1 MVLVKVMIS
10 SSDGGSYTYSGKKV
24 VGELIILP
32 AVPKDDKKYTLT
44 VETMAEKFA
53 PKKKTVTTFKADA
66 YYKHVSAIIPK
77 TSGVG
82 TTGTTGSTKKT
93 SIMFIFIAPLI
104 LISIA
109 LFFSRDKLPALVEYV
124 NAKIAKNPI
133 RGGSQGS
140 SSQSSEVKD
149 SADSG
154 DDSSFEMLNVRRRT
168 KKR

>member
-1 MVLVKVMIS
+1 M
-10 SSDGGSYTYSGKKV
+10 G
-24 VGELIILP
+24 
-32 AVPKDDKKYTLT
+32 
-44 VETMAEKFA
+44 
-53 PKKKTVTTFKADA
+53 
-66 YYKHVSAIIPK
+66 IPK
-77 TSGVG
+77 TSG
-82 TTGTTGSTKKT
+82 TGTTETAVSTKKT

-124 NAKIAKNPI
+124 NAKIAKNPV

-140 SSQSSEVKD
+140 SSQGSDVKD